1 MAVSGRSCLK
11 NVNFE
16 PILLCLAGMVVGLLG
31 LLGLVELVGLV
42 DVVGQLNLCSL

>member
-31 LLGLVELVGLV
+31 PFGFVRAGESGGCGGSVE
-42 DVVGQLNLCSL
+42 SM